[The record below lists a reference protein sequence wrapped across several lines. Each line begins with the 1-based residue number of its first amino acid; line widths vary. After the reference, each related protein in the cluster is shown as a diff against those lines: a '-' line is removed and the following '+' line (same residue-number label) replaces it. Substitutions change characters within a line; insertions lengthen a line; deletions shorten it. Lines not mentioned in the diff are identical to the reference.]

1 MAGKKTAAKKDSR
14 TTIIS
19 TYMEHVLVE
28 GNPKSVFSFCKDH
41 KLDETEFYQ
50 YFGSIPS
57 LKKAIWVD
65 FYLHVESLLLKNKE
79 FSNYSSREK
88 LLTFY
93 YTFFEM
99 LTANRSYVL
108 FALNEERHSLKNL
121 QQLTKLRSKVKDF
134 GVELVEEDN
143 EGKQIKVTKKPA
155 MIVSEAV
162 WIQFLFLLKFW
173 LDDESAGFEKTDVA
187 IEKSVHTVFDVFDN
201 TPLESI
207 LDFGKFLWK
216 EKVMS

>member
-1 MAGKKTAAKKDSR
+1 MAAKKTAAKKDPR

-19 TYMEHVLVE
+19 TYMEHVLTE

-41 KLDETEFYQ
+41 KLDEAEFYQ
-50 YFGSIPS
+50 HFGSIDS

-65 FYLHVESLLLKNKE
+65 FYLHVESLLIKNKE

-99 LTANRSYVL
+99 LTVNRSYVL
-108 FALNEERHSLKNL
+108 FALNGEKHSLKNL

-134 GVELVEEDN
+134 GAELVEEDN
-143 EGKQIKVTKKPA
+143 EGKQIKITKKPVV
-155 MIVSEAV
+155 IISEAV
-162 WIQFLFLLKFW
+162 WLQFLFK
-173 LDDESAGFEKTDVA
+173 
-187 IEKSVHTVFDVFDN
+187 
-201 TPLESI
+201 I
-207 LDFGKFLWK
+207 LVGR
-216 EKVMS
+216 